1 MRHRLTP
8 LTLALLAL
16 ALAGCGITDPYQTRA
31 QKTSSA
37 VSAKSSTA
45 GSTSSTTAAAEA
57 GDPPSERGG
66 TIPPAA
72 QAAQNQVA
80 GAAPAATPQAALGR
94 YASLY
99 VNWTAANVVAGQRQ
113 LAAISLGQARGQA
126 LQAAASAARDP
137 ELTHSQVANHGQ
149 LIALTPGQGAAGAEW
164 VLVTREQ
171 TTGQG
176 QYTGLPATLHVIYA
190 QLTHTGN
197 GWVVT
202 RWEPQ
207 N

>member
-8 LTLALLAL
+8 LTLALLAPG
-16 ALAGCGITDPYQTRA
+16 LAGCGITNPYQTRTH
-31 QKTSSA
+31 KTVAAAAS
-37 VSAKSSTA
+37 VSTSL
-45 GSTSSTTAAAEA
+45 TSSTTPAADA
-57 GDPPSERGG
+57 GDPPGERGG

-80 GAAPAATPQAALGR
+80 GAASAATPQAALSR

-99 VNWTAANVVAGQRQ
+99 VNWTAANIVTRQQQ
-113 LAAISLGQARGQA
+113 LAAISIGQARGQA

-137 ELTHSQVANHGQ
+137 ELTRSQVANHGQ
-149 LIALTPGQGAAGAEW
+149 LIALTPGQGAAGGEW

-190 QLTHTGN
+190 QLTHTSN